1 MVLSSM
7 DILKMLAE
15 LRAER
20 AQIEQAILVV
30 ERLAAATRGKRRG
43 RPPKWVAAAQA
54 EGPATVE
61 PKKVESKKVEPQKV
75 EPQKKRLLSAAS
87 RKRLTQAT

>member
-20 AQIEQAILVV
+20 AKIEQAILVV
-30 ERLAAATRGKRRG
+30 ERLAAATRGSRRG

-54 EGPATVE
+54 AGPAMVAT
-61 PKKVESKKVEPQKV
+61 KKVEPK
-75 EPQKKRLLSAAS
+75 KKRLLSAPA
-87 RKRLTQAT
+87 RKRMTQAT